1 MRVSLLSLCI
11 GVALGG
17 CQTAPTYSGN
27 QSDHVTVVHAGNA
40 AVSVAGTPFYLAFK
54 GVTCAVSALVAAPVA
69 GISAVSESRSAPKIR
84 EDLGD
89 GLRQNCG
96 PPYALSPYRVVSVE
110 PAPAAPRTPVLE
122 QQPETPPGVTDDP
135 EPLSSVE
142 PALGLA
148 DTPTPVHPPKPTP
161 DVSGAPAAAV
171 PGMSAPGQL
180 TETPTGVSDVPEPP
194 IALEP
199 ALGPPENPAPGAFAG
214 ATSEESGESLTN
226 ALPKPAAGGPIKL
239 FNGG

>member
-1 MRVSLLSLCI
+1 MRVSLVSLCV

-40 AVSVAGTPFYLAFK
+40 AVSVVGTPFYLAFK

-110 PAPAAPRTPVLE
+110 PAPAAPRTPELG
-122 QQPETPPGVTDDP
+122 QPP
-135 EPLSSVE
+135 
-142 PALGLA
+142 
-148 DTPTPVHPPKPTP
+148 
-161 DVSGAPAAAV
+161 
-171 PGMSAPGQL
+171 
-180 TETPTGVSDVPEPP
+180 ETPTGVTDVPAPP
-194 IALEP
+194 QSLHAASGTPDVSKLEQLPGQP
-199 ALGPPENPAPGAFAG
+199 ADYSAAHLIEQFPE
-214 ATSEESGESLTN
+214 
-226 ALPKPAAGGPIKL
+226 PAAGGPIEL
-239 FNGG
+239 FNE

>member
-40 AVSVAGTPFYLAFK
+40 AVSVVGTPFYLAFK

-110 PAPAAPRTPVLE
+110 SAPAAPTTPARG
-122 QQPETPPGVTDDP
+122 QPPETPPGITDDP
-135 EPLSSVE
+135 DPLSSLE
-142 PALGLA
+142 PALGLP
-148 DTPTPVHPPKPTP
+148 DTPTPAHLPEPPA
-161 DVSGAPAAAV
+161 DDSGEPAAAV
-171 PGMSAPGQL
+171 PGTSAPGQPS
-180 TETPTGVSDVPEPP
+180 ETPTGISDVPAPP
-194 IALEP
+194 ITLEP
-199 ALGPPENPAPGAFAG
+199 ALGPPENPAPGASAG
-214 ATSEESGESLTN
+214 ATSEESEESLTN
-226 ALPKPAAGGPIKL
+226 AFPEPAAGGLIKL